1 MLSLYLEM
9 QYNRRMTTTTKI
21 ADDID
26 AAELR
31 ERYDTQCKLLLSEK
45 PILARIMKGCI
56 EEYKDCTIEQIEGYI
71 EGKPDI
77 STFSLHPNG
86 KTIRGTNTE
95 DATLNEGTIYYDIRF
110 TALAPSTREPIE
122 LIINIEAQNKY
133 NPGYPLVKRGVYYAS
148 RLISSQF
155 GSEIDKQDYGGLKK
169 VYTIWICMN
178 PPESVKNTIIGFNLG
193 MKIIAG
199 DEKRASVE
207 AAFKKSDYDLL
218 SVIFVNLDKDSS
230 GASNLLEMLSLLFLG
245 EMKALEKC
253 KALETK
259 FGIEMYQEISEEV
272 SNMCDLSAGVW
283 ERGLEQGIERGI
295 AQGVERGI
303 TLGTDKVFSLL
314 SNLYSH
320 GRSAD
325 IERAVKD
332 RDYLNKLLSDYP
344 LNS

>member
-1 MLSLYLEM
+1 MK
-9 QYNRRMTTTTKI
+9 YNRRMTTTTKF

-31 ERYDTQCKLLLSEK
+31 ARYDTQCKLLLSEK

-56 EEYKDCTIEQIEGYI
+56 EEYKDCTTEQIESCI
-71 EGKPDI
+71 EGKADI
-77 STFSLHPNG
+77 STFALYPNG

-95 DATLNEGTIYYDIRF
+95 DTTLNEGTIYYDIRF
-110 TALAPSTREPIE
+110 TALAPSTNEPIE

-133 NPGYPLVKRGVYYAS
+133 SPGYPLVKRGVYYAA

-169 VYTIWICMN
+169 VYTIWMCMN
-178 PPESVKNTIIGFNLG
+178 PPKSVKNTIIGFNLG

-199 DEKRASVE
+199 EEKRSSVE
-207 AAFKKSDYDLL
+207 SEFKKSDYDLL
-218 SVIFVNLDKDSS
+218 SVIFVNLDKDSA
-230 GASNLLEMLSLLFLG
+230 GANNLLEMLSLLFLG
-245 EMKALEKC
+245 KMEAIEKC
-253 KALETK
+253 KALESK

-283 ERGLEQGIERGI
+283 EQGIAQGMARGIAQGMARGI
-295 AQGVERGI
+295 AQGVERERNN
-303 TLGTDKVFSLL
+303 LL
-314 SNLYSH
+314 SLFSSLYAS

-325 IERAVKD
+325 VERATKD
-332 RDYLNKLLSDYP
+332 RDYLNKLFSEFSS
-344 LNS
+344 NS

>member
-1 MLSLYLEM
+1 MI
-9 QYNRRMTTTTKI
+9 TTAKF

-26 AAELR
+26 ATELR
-31 ERYDTQCKLLLSEK
+31 ARYDTQCKLLLSEK

-56 EEYKDCTIEQIEGYI
+56 EEYKDCTIEQIESYI

-77 STFSLHPNG
+77 STFALHPNG

-110 TALAPSTREPIE
+110 TALAPSTNKQIE

-155 GSEIDKQDYGGLKK
+155 GTEIDKQDYGGLKK

-193 MKIIAG
+193 MKIIEG
-199 DEKRASVE
+199 EEKRKSIE
-207 AAFKKSDYDLL
+207 SAFKKSDYDLI
-218 SVIFVNLDKDSS
+218 SVIFVNLDKRSS

-245 EMKALEKC
+245 EMKAIEKC
-253 KALETK
+253 KALEAK
-259 FGIEMYQEISEEV
+259 FGIAMYQEISEEV
-272 SNMCDLSAGVW
+272 SNMCDLSADVW
-283 ERGLEQGIERGI
+283 ERGIEQGIERGI